1 LHVKVHPVATAV
13 VAAVNLTQ
21 HAPASIAWLAVAV
34 VAHADTVVAAAAF
47 LAVAVAVAGA
57 VDAEAVVVEV
67 MAAAMA
73 VAMVGAAPSVAN
85 WFSSTISPAMIGNG
99 PIIELHFGTA
109 KLAVLGGSAT
119 HSGAPHFE
127 RT

>member
-1 LHVKVHPVATAV
+1 MHVKVHPVATAV
-13 VAAVNLTQ
+13 VVAVNLTQ

-34 VAHADTVVAAAAF
+34 VAHADTVVAAAAVM
-47 LAVAVAVAGA
+47 AVAVA

>member
-1 LHVKVHPVATAV
+1 
-13 VAAVNLTQ
+13 
-21 HAPASIAWLAVAV
+21 
-34 VAHADTVVAAAAF
+34 
-47 LAVAVAVAGA
+47 
-57 VDAEAVVVEV
+57 

-119 HSGAPHFE
+119 HSGAPPFE
-127 RT
+127 STCTEFSAHDFDYAGFCHTGPFKNCLKRGSIFPCHLNHSRDIPKTEGR

>member
-1 LHVKVHPVATAV
+1 MHVKVHPVATAV
-13 VAAVNLTQ
+13 VVAVNLTQ

-34 VAHADTVVAAAAF
+34 VAHADTVVAAAAVM
-47 LAVAVAVAGA
+47 AVA